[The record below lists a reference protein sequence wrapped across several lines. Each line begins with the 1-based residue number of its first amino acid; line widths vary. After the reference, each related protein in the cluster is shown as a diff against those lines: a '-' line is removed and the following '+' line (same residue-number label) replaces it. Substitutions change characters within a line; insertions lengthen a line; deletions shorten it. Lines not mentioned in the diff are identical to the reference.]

1 MEVIRVGVVGVG
13 VMGQL
18 FARLLTELPNADLC
32 GVADL
37 MRDKADTVGER
48 FSVPAFSS
56 AQDLLRNVE
65 VDAVIIATDESQH
78 MEPAREAARAGKPI
92 LLEKPL
98 ATSVADG
105 RAILQEVAKA
115 GVPLMVAH
123 CVRFDPRYAEARAA
137 IRNGD
142 LGHTIHLAARRNGPL
157 PVGQRI
163 AGRCS
168 VSMFLGVH
176 DIDFMLWATGR
187 RVTQVY
193 GLGHGKL
200 LEELGVH
207 DSVVSVLKF
216 DDGTIATLES
226 SWIASLPSWQFEA
239 VGTQGTLLIT
249 TPEFGTIK
257 VGGEGIQFARPLYGF
272 DPLPSGHTFNVYQ
285 AELMHF
291 LECVAAGRP
300 FIVQPEE
307 ALMAV
312 AVAEAID
319 RSVVSGQPE
328 TPEILE

>member
-1 MEVIRVGVVGVG
+1 
-13 VMGQL
+13 MGQL
-18 FARLLTELPNADLC
+18 FARLLTELPNAELC
-32 GVADL
+32 GVADV
-37 MRDKADTVGER
+37 MPDKAGTVGKR
-48 FSVPAFSS
+48 FGVPAFSS
-56 AQDLLRNVE
+56 AQDLLSNVE
-65 VDAVIIATDESQH
+65 IDAVIIATDESQH
-78 MEPAREAARAGKPI
+78 VGPVREAAWAGKPI

-98 ATSVADG
+98 ATSVADA
-105 RAILQEVAKA
+105 RAILQEVANA
-115 GVPLMVAH
+115 SVPLMVAH

-142 LGHTIHLAARRNGPL
+142 LGHTVHLAARRNGPL
-157 PVGQRI
+157 TVGQRI

-187 RVTQVY
+187 SVTQVY
-193 GLGHGKL
+193 GLGHGEL
-200 LEELGVH
+200 LEEFGAH
-207 DSVVSVLKF
+207 DSIVSVLKF
-216 DDGTIATLES
+216 DDGTIATLET
-226 SWIASLPSWQFEA
+226 SWIASLPTWQFEA

-249 TPEFGTIK
+249 TPELGSIQLG
-257 VGGEGIQFARPLYGF
+257 GGEGIQFARPLYGF
-272 DPLPSGHTFNVYQ
+272 EPLPSGHTLNVYQ

-300 FIVQPEE
+300 FIIQPEE

-328 TPEILE
+328 TPEVLG

>member
-18 FARLLTELPNADLC
+18 FARLLTELPNAGLC
-32 GVADL
+32 GVADM

-200 LEELGVH
+200 RQTWH
-207 DSVVSVLKF
+207 
-216 DDGTIATLES
+216 
-226 SWIASLPSWQFEA
+226 
-239 VGTQGTLLIT
+239 
-249 TPEFGTIK
+249 
-257 VGGEGIQFARPLYGF
+257 
-272 DPLPSGHTFNVYQ
+272 
-285 AELMHF
+285 
-291 LECVAAGRP
+291 
-300 FIVQPEE
+300 
-307 ALMAV
+307 
-312 AVAEAID
+312 
-319 RSVVSGQPE
+319 
-328 TPEILE
+328 